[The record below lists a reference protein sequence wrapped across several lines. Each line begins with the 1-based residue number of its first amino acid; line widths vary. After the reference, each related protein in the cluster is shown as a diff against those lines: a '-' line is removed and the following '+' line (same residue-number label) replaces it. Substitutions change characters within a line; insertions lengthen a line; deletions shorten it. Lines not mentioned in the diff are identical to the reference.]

1 MAESA
6 AAPEPSPEPQPA
18 PAPKAKIDLYKW
30 AAGIALPILLALI
43 PLLWPKSGEIK
54 LPNNTT
60 VVTNISVIENQFHT
74 FTGKPLE
81 DAGLKTQLQ
90 AAVNL
95 AKAGQ
100 YEASRQMFL
109 QLAGS
114 VPVPAVYNNL
124 GALASLAGDAPAA
137 REAYQQALAKDPG
150 FKPALSNMSTL
161 TAAAAPANRAVRDRE
176 LEPNNDPA
184 HANILPLNTP
194 VAAEITPNDTDYFQ
208 ITAPRPPRDRLKVS
222 VRNTSTTLVPV
233 IGLYDARKNRLS
245 ADGTFT
251 AGADFETTLNP
262 SPGEVYYVQIWGRDG
277 STGTYELTVTP
288 LHAYDRY
295 EPNDT
300 ILQATPIGLNQAI
313 EANIM
318 DNLDVDYYQVQA
330 SGNRLTAH
338 VSNKSTTLSPMIGL
352 FDSQKNRIDQ
362 SGTYT
367 AGGDYELSCGATP
380 GQTYYIEIWG
390 RDGSAG
396 AYVLTVK

>member
-1 MAESA
+1 MAGSA
-6 AAPEPSPEPQPA
+6 AAPEPQPA
-18 PAPKAKIDLYKW
+18 PAPKAKIDVYKW

-43 PLLWPKSGEIK
+43 PVLWPKSGEIK

-60 VVTNISVIENQFHT
+60 VVTNISVIENQFQT
-74 FTGKPLE
+74 VTGKRLE
-81 DAGLKTQLQ
+81 DSGLKTQLQ

-137 REAYQQALAKDPG
+137 REAYQRALAKDPG
-150 FKPALSNMSTL
+150 FKPALSNMSNL

-184 HANILPLNTP
+184 HANILPLSTP

-208 ITAPRPPRDRLKVS
+208 ITAPRPPRDHLKVS
-222 VRNTSTTLVPV
+222 VRNTSTTLTPV
-233 IGLYDARKNRLS
+233 IDLYDARKNRLGE
-245 ADGTFT
+245 DGAWT

-262 SPGEVYYVQIWGRDG
+262 SPGDVYYVQVSGRNG

-300 ILQATPIGLNQAI
+300 ILQATPIGLNQSI

-318 DNLDVDYYQVQA
+318 DNQDADYYQVQA
-330 SGNRLTAH
+330 SGNKLTAH
-338 VSNKSTTLSPMIGL
+338 VANKSTTLKPCIAV
-352 FDSQKNRIDQ
+352 FDGQKNKITEDG
-362 SGTYT
+362 SYT
-367 AGGDYELSCGATP
+367 AGGDWEMSSAATP
-380 GQTYYIEIWG
+380 GQTYYIDIWG

-396 AYVLTVK
+396 SYVLTVK

>member
-6 AAPEPSPEPQPA
+6 AAPA
-18 PAPKAKIDLYKW
+18 PAPKQKIDVYKW

-43 PLLWPKSGEIK
+43 PVLWPKSGEIR

-60 VVTNISVIENQFHT
+60 VVTNISVIENQFQSV
-74 FTGKPLE
+74 TGKPLE

-100 YEASRQMFL
+100 YEASRQIFA
-109 QLAGS
+109 QIAAS
-114 VPVPAVYNNL
+114 VPVAAVYNNL
-124 GALASLAGDAPAA
+124 GALDSLAGDAPAA
-137 REAYQQALAKDPG
+137 HAAYQQALAKDPS
-150 FKPALSNMSTL
+150 FKPALSNMRTL
-161 TAAAAPANRAVRDRE
+161 TAAAAPVNRAIRDRE

-208 ITAPRPPRDRLKVS
+208 ITAPRPPRDHLKVS
-222 VRNTSTTLVPV
+222 LRNTSTTLMPM
-233 IGLYDARKNRLS
+233 IDLYDARKNKL
-245 ADGTFT
+245 AEDGAWT
-251 AGADFETTLNP
+251 AGADFETTLRP
-262 SPGEVYYVQIWGRDG
+262 SPGDVYYVQIWGRDG
-277 STGTYELTVTP
+277 SAGTYELTVKP

-300 ILQATPIGLNQAI
+300 ILQATPISLNQSI

-318 DNLDVDYYQVQA
+318 DGQDVDYYQVKA
-330 SGNRLTAH
+330 GGNKLTAH
-338 VSNKSTTLSPMIGL
+338 VANKSTTLMPMITLYNG
-352 FDSQKNRIDQ
+352 QKNKITE
-362 SGTYT
+362 SGPFT
-367 AGGDYELSCGATP
+367 GGADWELSCDATP
-380 GQTYYIEIWG
+380 RQTYYVAVWG

>member
-1 MAESA
+1 MAESEA
-6 AAPEPSPEPQPA
+6 APA
-18 PAPKAKIDLYKW
+18 PAPKQKIDVYKW

-43 PLLWPKSGEIK
+43 PVLWPKSGEIK

-60 VVTNISVIENQFHT
+60 VVTNISVIENQFQSV
-74 FTGKPLE
+74 TGKPLE
-81 DAGLKTQLQ
+81 DSGLKTQLQ

-100 YEASRQMFL
+100 YEASRQIFA
-109 QLAGS
+109 QIAAS

-124 GALASLAGDAPAA
+124 GALASLAGDATAA
-137 REAYQQALAKDPG
+137 REAYQQALAKDPS

-161 TAAAAPANRAVRDRE
+161 TAAAAPANRAIRDRE

-208 ITAPRPPRDRLKVS
+208 ITAPRPPRDHLKVS
-222 VRNTSTTLVPV
+222 VRNTSTTLMPV
-233 IGLYDARKNRLS
+233 VDLYDARKNRLS
-245 ADGTFT
+245 EDGTFT
-251 AGADFETTLNP
+251 AGADFETTLSP
-262 SPGEVYYVQIWGRDG
+262 SPGDVYYVQIWGRNG
-277 STGTYELTVTP
+277 STGTYELRVTP

-300 ILQATPIGLNQAI
+300 ILQATPIGLNQSI

-318 DNLDVDYYQVQA
+318 DGQDADYYQVQA
-330 SGNRLTAH
+330 SGNKLTAH
-338 VSNKSTTLSPMIGL
+338 LANKSSTLMPMISL
-352 FDSQKNRIDQ
+352 YDSQKNRIDQ
-362 SGTYT
+362 NGSFT

-380 GQTYYIEIWG
+380 GQTYYVAVWG

-396 AYVLTVK
+396 AYVLTIK